1 MDRLADLLKATQIFI
16 TPQSTHGLNAIPS
29 PNISQFSY
37 LAQNIS
43 NQLNENNII
52 INKIASL

>member
-16 TPQSTHGLNAIPS
+16 TPQSTHELNAIPS
-29 PNISQFSY
+29 HNISQFSCS
-37 LAQNIS
+37 AQNIS

>member
-16 TPQSTHGLNAIPS
+16 TPQSSDDLIAIPGH
-29 PNISQFSY
+29 NFSQFSQ
-37 LAQNIS
+37 LAQNIA
-43 NQLNENNII
+43 NQLNENSII